1 MLTALNPVTP
11 TEQDQS
17 LARASSKALAR
28 LLAQHDEV
36 SLRAEDADDAEEIN
50 LSGNIARLLQQVLEQ
65 IGQGQTVVVLPVER
79 ELTTGQAAEIIGVSR
94 PFMIRLLE
102 QGSLPFH
109 MAGTHRRVRLQDVLA
124 YRQEKQ
130 RQRGI
135 LDELVREAQEL
146 NMGY

>member
-1 MLTALNPVTP
+1 MLTTLNPITP
-11 TEQDQS
+11 TPQDHS
-17 LARASSKALAR
+17 LARASSEALAR
-28 LLAQHDEV
+28 LLADHDHVNLHGDDTDDTEI
-36 SLRAEDADDAEEIN
+36 SLSA
-50 LSGNIARLLQQVLEQ
+50 NIARLVQQVLEQ
-65 IGQGQTVVVLPVER
+65 IAQGQAVVVLPVEK

-109 MAGTHRRVRLQDVLA
+109 MAGTHRRVRLQDALA
-124 YRQEKQ
+124 YQQEKQ

-135 LDELVREAQEL
+135 LDELTREAQEL